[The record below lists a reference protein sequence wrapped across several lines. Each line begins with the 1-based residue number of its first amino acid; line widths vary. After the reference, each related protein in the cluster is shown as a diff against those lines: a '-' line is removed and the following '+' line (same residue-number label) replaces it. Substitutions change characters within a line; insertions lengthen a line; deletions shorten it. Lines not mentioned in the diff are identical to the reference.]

1 MPLSFVIGRYFAY
14 SFAAVAAAWLVSFA
28 ALFAAIRIGWVY
40 EASWG
45 PANVRDVA
53 ERLADSGINEPA
65 DVPTAYG
72 YLVMGDDGET
82 LMTDLGGA
90 RFDRAEGAALA
101 ALGAEPGAVRVEGG
115 GSGLTYAAFPISGG
129 GSCALVSDF
138 LPQWVSRGVAEAAP
152 NPQGLMLASAVLGS
166 ALALA
171 LTARR
176 ASSVIARKMA
186 PLTEAA
192 GRVGAGE
199 LDFAVGRTNVR
210 EVNDVLGA
218 MDEMRSSLSDS
229 LEARWAVERSQREQV
244 ASLAHDLKT
253 PLTVMRAN
261 AEFIAEELG
270 EEDGDLAAAARD
282 IAGGAERLDGYVRL
296 LIEASRGSA
305 GPGRSPRGQRICAG
319 GSSRRPARS
328 LGRAGCAS
336 TPGSTRLSRERTR
349 RAWTWTPCPAPQG
362 TSCSTPPS
370 TRCRRLPSAAVSRTA
385 SWSWRCP
392 TTARAF
398 PRPHSS
404 AVASACS
411 RTTPLA
417 ARPVEGAITGSGSTP
432 HPSRPAPT
440 VDSSPSRTP
449 RREGRWRRCGSP

>member
-1 MPLSFVIGRYFAY
+1 M
-14 SFAAVAAAWLVSFA
+14 
-28 ALFAAIRIGWVY
+28 
-40 EASWG
+40 
-45 PANVRDVA
+45 
-53 ERLADSGINEPA
+53 
-65 DVPTAYG
+65 
-72 YLVMGDDGET
+72 
-82 LMTDLGGA
+82 
-90 RFDRAEGAALA
+90 
-101 ALGAEPGAVRVEGG
+101 
-115 GSGLTYAAFPISGG
+115 
-129 GSCALVSDF
+129 
-138 LPQWVSRGVAEAAP
+138 AEAAP

-305 GPGRSPRGQRICAG
+305 APGGPREASGFVRADRRGGRPGR
-319 GSSRRPARS
+319 
-328 LGRAGCAS
+328 
-336 TPGSTRLSRERTR
+336 
-349 RAWTWTPCPAPQG
+349 
-362 TSCSTPPS
+362 
-370 TRCRRLPSAAVSRTA
+370 
-385 SWSWRCP
+385 
-392 TTARAF
+392 
-398 PRPHSS
+398 
-404 AVASACS
+404 
-411 RTTPLA
+411 
-417 ARPVEGAITGSGSTP
+417 
-432 HPSRPAPT
+432 
-440 VDSSPSRTP
+440 
-449 RREGRWRRCGSP
+449 